1 MKNRKLV
8 IAVDFDGT
16 IVTEKYPE
24 IGDPIENA
32 FEVLTQLQN
41 DGHRLLLWTYRHG
54 EKLEEAVEF
63 CKQRG
68 IEFYA
73 ANRNF
78 PEEIVDETV
87 PRKLLAD
94 FYIDDRTI
102 GGLPD
107 WEKSY
112 EYITGRAQQFTTKKK
127 KGFPWW

>member
-1 MKNRKLV
+1 MENRKLV

-16 IVTEKYPE
+16 IVEEKYPS
-24 IGDPIENA
+24 IGAPIENA
-32 FEVLTQLQN
+32 FEVLTRLQN

-54 EKLEEAVEF
+54 EKLDEAVAF
-63 CKQRG
+63 CQQHG

-78 PEEIVDETV
+78 PEEEVDETI

-94 FYIDDRTI
+94 IYIDDRSI

-107 WEKSY
+107 WEVTY
-112 EYITGRAQQFTTKKK
+112 EYITGKSLGLKKKK
-127 KGFPWW
+127 KGFFRW